1 MPVLKLK
8 NITRRFGTLIA
19 NDAINLSLAKG
30 EILALLG
37 ENGAGKS
44 TLMNI
49 LFGHYL
55 ADEGTVEVDGKPLPP
70 GSTDA
75 AIAAGIGMVH
85 QHFTLADNLTV
96 LENITLGTESLWSWR
111 QNKRAA
117 RKKLARMSSDF
128 GLAINPDADVGDLS
142 VGERQR
148 VEILKALYRDA
159 RVLILDEPTAV
170 LTPQEA
176 EDLFATL
183 KSLTGRGLAVIFIS
197 HKLHEILAISD
208 RVAVLRRGAIVG
220 EVETGRADRALL
232 AEMMVGEK
240 VTRPK
245 PRAMQHGAPVLQ
257 LKNISIASAPSGTGL
272 KNIDL
277 AVNAHEIIG
286 IAGVSGNGQTALA
299 DMLSGL
305 LHPDSGTIELKGQHL
320 ERTSAIEMVR
330 SGLGRIP
337 EDRHKVGI
345 VGEMTNWENMISENV
360 TSPKISKWR
369 MLISKKH
376 AIAHTEKLIREFD
389 VRCEGAE
396 AETRLL
402 SGGNIQKLILARA
415 LAPDPSFILANQPV
429 RGLDEGA
436 IAYVQKRLLAARDR
450 GAGILLISEDLDEL
464 LALSDRIVVM
474 FHGSLSA
481 SFKTGSKTVAE
492 IGLMMAGHEVA
503 HSTSQSEAHHAN

>member
-1 MPVLKLK
+1 MSVLKLE
-8 NITRRFGTLIA
+8 NITKRFGSLTA
-19 NDAINLSLAKG
+19 NDGINLSLARG
-30 EILALLG
+30 EVLALLG

-55 ADEGTVEVDGKPLPP
+55 ADEGIIEVDGKKLPP

-111 QNKRAA
+111 QNNRAA
-117 RKKLARMSSDF
+117 KQKLDKMSAEF
-128 GLAINPDADVGDLS
+128 GLAVNPDVEVGALS

-176 EDLFATL
+176 DDLFTTL
-183 KSLTGRGLAVIFIS
+183 KNLTAKGLAVIFIS
-197 HKLHEILAISD
+197 HKLHEILAVSD

-220 EVETGRADRALL
+220 EVETSKADRALL

-245 PRAMQHGAPVLQ
+245 PRTMQHGAPI
-257 LKNISIASAPSGTGL
+257 LKLAGIDVTNPLSGTGL
-272 KNIDL
+272 KSVDL
-277 AVNAHEIIG
+277 TINAHEIVG
-286 IAGVSGNGQTALA
+286 IAGVSGNGQAALA
-299 DMLSGL
+299 DLLSGL
-305 LHPDSGTIELKGQHL
+305 LQPDRGTIELRGELL
-320 ERTSAIEMVR
+320 ERTSAIDMVR
-330 SGLGRIP
+330 RGVGRIP
-337 EDRHKVGI
+337 EDRHRSGI
-345 VGEMTNWENMISENV
+345 VGEMQNWENMISENV
-360 TSPKISKWR
+360 TSPEISKWR
-369 MLISKKH
+369 KLISKKS
-376 AIAHTEKLIREFD
+376 AISHTENLIEEFD

-396 AETRLL
+396 AETKLL

-415 LAPDPSFILANQPV
+415 LSPDPSFVLANQPV

-436 IAYVQKRLLAARDR
+436 IAYVQTRLLEARDR

-464 LALSDRIVVM
+464 LALSDRIMVM
-474 FHGSLSA
+474 FHGTLSE
-481 SFKTGSKTVAE
+481 SFKTGSKTIAE
-492 IGLMMAGHEVA
+492 IGLMMAGHTAVQKA
-503 HSTSQSEAHHAN
+503 DSEIHHAN

>member
-1 MPVLKLK
+1 VSVLKLE
-8 NITRRFGTLIA
+8 NITKRFGSLTA
-19 NDAINLSLAKG
+19 NDGINLSLARG
-30 EILALLG
+30 EVLALLG

-55 ADEGTVEVDGKPLPP
+55 ADEGTIEVDGIKLPP

-111 QNKRAA
+111 QNNRAA
-117 RKKLARMSSDF
+117 KQKLAKMSVEF
-128 GLAINPDADVGDLS
+128 GLAINPDAEVGALS

-176 EDLFATL
+176 DDLFAIL
-183 KSLTGRGLAVIFIS
+183 KSLTAKGLAVIFIS
-197 HKLHEILAISD
+197 HKLHEILAVSD

-220 EVETGRADRALL
+220 EVETSKADRALL

-245 PRAMQHGAPVLQ
+245 PRAMQHGAPI
-257 LKNISIASAPSGTGL
+257 LKLTGIDVANPSSGASL
-272 KNIDL
+272 KDVNL
-277 AVNAHEIIG
+277 TVNANEIVG
-286 IAGVSGNGQTALA
+286 IAGVSGNGQSALA

-305 LHPDSGTIELKGQHL
+305 LQPDAGTMDFQGNKLG
-320 ERTSAIEMVR
+320 RTSAIDMVR
-330 SGLGRIP
+330 RGVGRIP
-337 EDRHKVGI
+337 EDRHRSGI
-345 VGEMTNWENMISENV
+345 VGEMQNWENMISENV

-369 MLISKKH
+369 KLISKKR
-376 AIAHTEKLIREFD
+376 AISHTEKLIEEFD

-396 AETRLL
+396 AETKLL

-415 LAPDPSFILANQPV
+415 LSPSPSFILANQPV

-436 IAYVQKRLLAARDR
+436 IAYVQTRLLEARDR
-450 GAGILLISEDLDEL
+450 GAGILLISDDPDEL

-474 FHGSLSA
+474 FHGTLSD
-481 SFKTGSKTVAE
+481 SFKTGSKNVAE
-492 IGLMMAGHEVA
+492 IGLMMAGHNAAPEISNEVL
-503 HSTSQSEAHHAN
+503 HAN